1 MTVKMR
7 TPSTLGFAA
16 ALASAVVPHAYAAR
30 TPDSPPPLAPES
42 GYTPGAP
49 DELEPWT
56 KLDSRV
62 PNLFAQE
69 RVGLGGRRF
78 RLFLLKTIPAVLSG
92 RGAY

>member
-1 MTVKMR
+1 MARAAALPGGIPLLMTVKMR

-30 TPDSPPPLAPES
+30 TPDSPPPLAPAS

-56 KLDSRV
+56 ST
-62 PNLFAQE
+62 AA
-69 RVGLGGRRF
+69 
-78 RLFLLKTIPAVLSG
+78 TT
-92 RGAY
+92 